1 MHVKKNESKYMN
13 KKLIRITESDVRRIV
28 KESVKRLLK
37 ENDEF
42 TPNGYRGGI

>member
-1 MHVKKNESKYMN
+1 MN